1 MNDMRIVAATIYV
14 FYRGMYM
21 HATTMHL
28 HLVVLSA
35 DHLDQ
40 GVYVVQPAL
49 DLGGVDEG
57 AQVGHA
63 GADHLVLEVHRQSQ
77 PGRQNGHFII

>member
-1 MNDMRIVAATIYV
+1 MRIVAATT
-14 FYRGMYM
+14 YRGMYM
-21 HATTMHL
+21 YAKAMHL
-28 HLVVLSA
+28 HLVILSA

-49 DLGGVDEG
+49 DLGCVDEG

-63 GADHLVLEVHRQSQ
+63 GAHHLVLEVHRQSH
-77 PGRQNGHFII
+77 PSRQNGHLII